1 MFRTIW
7 SKTLR
12 DYRVAIMGWGTGL
25 GVLMLI
31 MFAAATPPVIEAYA
45 EIAASFRFLGDAFAI
60 NTPEGYVTMR
70 LMQVG
75 IPILLSIWPILAGA
89 RMVRREED
97 RGTMD
102 VLLSTPVAR
111 TRLML
116 EKLLA
121 LVIALLIIAVVIAL
135 GAIAGEPAAHV
146 EVNPARALLAT
157 LNVSLLAFL
166 FATVALLISQ
176 FTRSTGAAAGW
187 ASVIMIVSFIFDGI
201 GRTVSGS
208 WVQYLSPFYYY
219 NLNRPLIASF
229 DDSPAAALLL
239 IGVGLFLV
247 VASVIIFVRRDIGR
261 VAVAVWGNHAEG
273 NHQLERSL
281 RRAERDVWI
290 RSIILRALSAQGWTS
305 FWWLLGIIVW
315 CGLLVALIPSFQ
327 EPMAKALAQSPDL
340 AALFSGADMGTNAGF
355 LSGLVYA
362 FVPALVVIFALT
374 LALNWAGDLEEG
386 RLELVLGTPLTRTR
400 LMLERFGAI
409 VLAILPVPV
418 LAWLAVTGAA
428 QKAHLSIDQG
438 SVLAASFSVLPP
450 ALVVAALV
458 YALAGRLRYG
468 MVYGLLALY
477 IALAFLA
484 DFLRDLLHV
493 PDALLS
499 LSIFHLYGT
508 PVIDGMNWASFLGM
522 IVATVVLLLAGLVQF
537 RAADIERG

>member
-1 MFRTIW
+1 MFGSIW

-12 DYRVAIMGWGTGL
+12 DYRAAVLGWGIGL
-25 GVLMLI
+25 GLLMFI
-31 MFAAATPPVIEAYA
+31 MFAAATPPVLEAYA
-45 EIAASFRFLGDAFAI
+45 EIAAGFRFLGDAYAI

-70 LMQVG
+70 MLQVG

-102 VLLSTPVAR
+102 VLLSTPVSR

-116 EKLLA
+116 EKLIA
-121 LVIALLIIAVVIAL
+121 LVIALLVIALLIAL
-135 GAIAGEPAAHV
+135 GATAGESVIHV

-187 ASVIMIVSFIFDGI
+187 ASLVMIVSFVFDGI
-201 GRTVSGS
+201 GRTVEGS

-219 NLNRPLIASF
+219 NRNRPLIASF
-229 DDSPAAALLL
+229 DDTPATVLLL
-239 IGVGLFLV
+239 LGVSLLFI
-247 VASVIIFVRRDIGR
+247 VASVIIFKRRDIGR
-261 VAVAVWGNHAEG
+261 VALAVQGNHAEG
-273 NHQLERSL
+273 SRPVESSL
-281 RRAERDVWI
+281 RRAEHDVWI
-290 RSIILRALSAQGWTS
+290 RSTILKAVNLQGWTM
-305 FWWLLGIIVW
+305 FWWLLGIVAW
-315 CGLLVALIPSFQ
+315 SGLLVLLIPSLAA
-327 EPMAKALAQSPDL
+327 PMAKASAQSPDL

-362 FVPALVVIFALT
+362 FVPALVIIFALT

-386 RLELVLGTPLTRTR
+386 RLELVLGTPISRTR
-400 LMLERFGAI
+400 LMLERFGAV
-409 VLAILPVPV
+409 VLALLPAPV
-418 LAWLAVTGAA
+418 LAWLAVAGAA
-428 QKAHLSIDQG
+428 QKANLSIDQG

-468 MVYGLLALY
+468 LVYGLLALY

-484 DFLRDLLHV
+484 DFLRDLLHL

-508 PVIDGMNWASFLGM
+508 PVIDGMNWAAFTGM
-522 IVATVVLLLAGLVQF
+522 IIVAAVLLLAGLVQF